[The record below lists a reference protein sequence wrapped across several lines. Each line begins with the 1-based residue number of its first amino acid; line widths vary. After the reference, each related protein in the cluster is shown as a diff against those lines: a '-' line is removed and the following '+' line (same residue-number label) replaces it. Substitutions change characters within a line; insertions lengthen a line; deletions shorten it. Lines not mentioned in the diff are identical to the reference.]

1 MKHNGHITGREYVLP
16 PEAIIVSKT
25 DTKSVITFVNR
36 DFVNASGF
44 SEHELLGSPHNILR
58 HPDMPKEA
66 FNNLW
71 NTIRAGRSWNGI
83 VKNRRSNG
91 DHYWVIANVTPIM
104 DGGRIEGYISIR
116 SPATREQ
123 IRFAENAY
131 SVIRKGGA
139 TFFKLD
145 DGQIV
150 PNSLYDRFN
159 RLFSSLSRQ
168 MAIGLAILI
177 GMMTVAA
184 SVALYGLKTAND
196 AISTIHGRGLVH
208 LIAERNSFQDAV
220 QEANL
225 GLTEVRKAGVASG
238 RAAAVEKA
246 ADSAEAA
253 GRAYTALQSPANVA
267 GRSPGNIQG
276 LVKELRDIAADLRRG
291 DSDSA
296 SKSFHS
302 GLMTGINDE
311 IKLIDMVFGD
321 ALIND
326 ELQFTATE
334 NNYNFNIVFA
344 ALLGTI
350 AVIISIAANFAT
362 RRTIASTMRVAEND
376 FEAILRGN
384 FARHIADCKVQE
396 FWRITSLVKEM
407 QAKFGY
413 AALERLENQR
423 LAEAQ
428 RKAAMTDTVEQ
439 FQSEV
444 GGVILGVAEAAAQI
458 HGIAGSIAHGQ
469 EAGTSRSMT
478 VAGAATSTKNHIE
491 GLAAATEELA
501 ASIHEITRQVAV
513 AAEMSRSGVANVDG
527 AAIQISRLNMAA
539 GEISQVVKLIQ
550 NVASQTNLLALNA
563 TIEAARAGEAGRGFA
578 VVANEVKTLSNQT
591 AQATEQIARQ
601 IAEIQAETS
610 ATVAVF
616 NRIREEIISVSK
628 ITTCISEAVQ
638 QQSDVTSEISRG
650 ITHVMADM
658 GSVNDAIAK
667 LAMGSIQS
675 GAGVIESVWAA
686 DNLKIA
692 ADSLTEASGVFVA
705 KIRAQ
710 T

>member
-150 PNSLYDRFN
+150 PNSLYDRFI

-291 DSDSA
+291 DSDYA

-311 IKLIDMVFGD
+311 IKLVDMVF
-321 ALIND
+321 
-326 ELQFTATE
+326 
-334 NNYNFNIVFA
+334 
-344 ALLGTI
+344 
-350 AVIISIAANFAT
+350 
-362 RRTIASTMRVAEND
+362 
-376 FEAILRGN
+376 
-384 FARHIADCKVQE
+384 
-396 FWRITSLVKEM
+396 
-407 QAKFGY
+407 
-413 AALERLENQR
+413 
-423 LAEAQ
+423 
-428 RKAAMTDTVEQ
+428 
-439 FQSEV
+439 
-444 GGVILGVAEAAAQI
+444 
-458 HGIAGSIAHGQ
+458 
-469 EAGTSRSMT
+469 
-478 VAGAATSTKNHIE
+478 
-491 GLAAATEELA
+491 
-501 ASIHEITRQVAV
+501 
-513 AAEMSRSGVANVDG
+513 
-527 AAIQISRLNMAA
+527 
-539 GEISQVVKLIQ
+539 
-550 NVASQTNLLALNA
+550 
-563 TIEAARAGEAGRGFA
+563 
-578 VVANEVKTLSNQT
+578 
-591 AQATEQIARQ
+591 
-601 IAEIQAETS
+601 
-610 ATVAVF
+610 
-616 NRIREEIISVSK
+616 
-628 ITTCISEAVQ
+628 
-638 QQSDVTSEISRG
+638 
-650 ITHVMADM
+650 
-658 GSVNDAIAK
+658 
-667 LAMGSIQS
+667 
-675 GAGVIESVWAA
+675 
-686 DNLKIA
+686 
-692 ADSLTEASGVFVA
+692 
-705 KIRAQ
+705 
-710 T
+710 